1 MLHQVSNTR
10 ATIGKYRNLTST
22 DWQAIQARITPLSGK
37 ASITTSNGR
46 EISFTRSDDSS
57 VKASS
62 RQSFYG
68 WFAVTNV

>member
-22 DWQAIQARITPLSGK
+22 DWQAVQARISSTNGK

-46 EISFTRSDDSS
+46 EVSFTRAE
-57 VKASS
+57 VEYLTQK
-62 RQSFYG
+62 YG
-68 WFAVTNV
+68 TARA